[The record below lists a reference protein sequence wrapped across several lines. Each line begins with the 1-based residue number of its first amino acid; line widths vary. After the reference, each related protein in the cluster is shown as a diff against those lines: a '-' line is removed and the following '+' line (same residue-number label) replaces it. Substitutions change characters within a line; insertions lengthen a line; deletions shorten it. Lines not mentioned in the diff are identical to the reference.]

1 MSERGAE
8 RDRPKAPGFAG
19 FVFLAVVAVLHLP
32 LLILFASSFFEKIG
46 GSWTLTFRWFQEVF
60 ADRTLA
66 SAFSNSLV
74 VAVLS
79 GTLATALG
87 TGAAVALHR
96 GGFRLG
102 PFLRGL
108 SLTSL
113 ILPEIV
119 FALALLSWFFL
130 LKITLGLH
138 SVIAA
143 HVTFTL
149 SYVILIVSARL
160 STLDSS
166 VEDAARDLG
175 AGEWRLLWKITLPTL
190 LPSIG
195 AAFLLGFLLSFD
207 DFLITF
213 FVNGAGQDTLPVKL
227 YTSMKIGL
235 TPKLNAL
242 ATLMWAASGLLLIFA
257 FRSSSFRDVLKAG
270 EEPGGFQE

>member
-1 MSERGAE
+1 MSDRSEHL
-8 RDRPKAPGFAG
+8 RPKAPWFAG
-19 FVFLAVVAVLHLP
+19 VVFTLVVVVLHLP
-32 LLILFASSFFEKIG
+32 LLFLFASSFFERIG
-46 GSWTLTFRWFQEVF
+46 ETWVFTLRWFQEVL
-60 ADRTLA
+60 ADQALA
-66 SAFSNSLV
+66 AAFLNSLI
-74 VAVLS
+74 VAVTS
-79 GTLATALG
+79 STLATVIG

-96 GGFRLG
+96 GGFRWG
-102 PFLRGL
+102 PFLRAL

-113 ILPEIV
+113 VLPEIV

-130 LKITLGLH
+130 LKVTLGLH

-143 HVTFTL
+143 HVTFIL

-160 STLDSS
+160 STMDSS

-175 AGEWRLLWKITLPTL
+175 AGEWKLLWRVT
-190 LPSIG
+190 LPSIWPSVG
-195 AAFLLGFLLSFD
+195 AAFMLGFLLSFD

-242 ATLMWAASGLLLIFA
+242 ATLMCAVSALLLIFA

-270 EEPGGFQE
+270 EEPGDQR